1 MNVGIK
7 ESGFAR
13 SRGGRGGV
21 GGVVDNKGDDGG
33 DSEDKKQEQE
43 DAVQA
48 VVFRIPPRRRYPLMS
63 ACPQVP
69 NGRPSLR

>member
-33 DSEDKKQEQE
+33 DSEDKRDKVEMRASPARALFSCRPLP
-43 DAVQA
+43 DA
-48 VVFRIPPRRRYPLMS
+48 RRQLT
-63 ACPQVP
+63 
-69 NGRPSLR
+69 